1 MPKKRCGKIQLHV
14 CMQTL
19 ELVCYRHLDMSE
31 EGRTEGEEREMK
43 GEREIEGELSLEEEY
58 NLDKY
63 STSESEGEGD

>member
-1 MPKKRCGKIQLHV
+1 
-14 CMQTL
+14 
-19 ELVCYRHLDMSE
+19 MSE

-43 GEREIEGELSLEEEY
+43 GGREIEGELSLEEEY